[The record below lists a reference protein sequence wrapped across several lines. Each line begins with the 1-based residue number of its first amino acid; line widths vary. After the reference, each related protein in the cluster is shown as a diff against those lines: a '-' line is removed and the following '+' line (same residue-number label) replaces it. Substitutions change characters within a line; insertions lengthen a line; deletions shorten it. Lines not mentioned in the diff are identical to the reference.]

1 MEMTALPLAIGLS
14 TLSRV
19 KLNDKKEQLPYYF
32 KQLKIYSKN
41 KRIQSFEQR
50 TKLERKNK

>member
-19 KLNDKKEQLPYYF
+19 KLNAKKEQLPYYF